1 MAQELDN
8 YKAFDELNFN
18 DARGENETRE
28 EYKQRLKQNKQVLK
42 LYNSVGRDA
51 FKEMFPEGIEY
62 KVFEKVEEDEKV
74 IQEKGSTLLS
84 NCLIHLQTILTQ
96 KTAMQQLK

>member
-18 DARGENETRE
+18 DARGENATRE

-51 FKEMFPEGIEY
+51 FKEMFPEGITY
-62 KVFEKVEEDEKV
+62 NMFEKPAEEEKV
-74 IQEKGSTLLS
+74 TQEKVGEV
-84 NCLIHLQTILTQ
+84 
-96 KTAMQQLK
+96 K